1 MPVSI
6 SWDAAVKFLL
16 KTDSGYPKDVGA
28 GYPRKPLGI
37 PSARSPFVQLTT
49 FRPRPFQ
56 GSPTQVSSMLKF
68 HTIGAVQKVQA
79 DDRAGGYGWG
89 AGHQGVGPDLDS
101 GGIRAIQKHGGLGG
115 TQP

>member
-1 MPVSI
+1 
-6 SWDAAVKFLL
+6 
-16 KTDSGYPKDVGA
+16 
-28 GYPRKPLGI
+28 
-37 PSARSPFVQLTT
+37 
-49 FRPRPFQ
+49 
-56 GSPTQVSSMLKF
+56 MLKF